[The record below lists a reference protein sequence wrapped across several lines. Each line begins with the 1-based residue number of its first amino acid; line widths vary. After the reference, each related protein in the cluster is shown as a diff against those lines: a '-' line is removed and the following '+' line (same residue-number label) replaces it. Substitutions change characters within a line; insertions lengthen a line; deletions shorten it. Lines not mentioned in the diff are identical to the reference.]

1 MRDRNHEVFGSHGI
15 RNPEYSGHMHEGS
28 LSECTECTG
37 VGVHQKLVPDI
48 AEPQMHE
55 DSETESTGV
64 AVHHMPVPD
73 TAQPHM
79 HEESES
85 ASSWLDKHPAARA

>member
-1 MRDRNHEVFGSHGI
+1 MQL
-15 RNPEYSGHMHEGS
+15 PHMHEGS
-28 LSECTECTG
+28 LSDCIECTG

-55 DSETESTGV
+55 DSETECTGV

-79 HEESES
+79 HEELES
-85 ASSWLDKHPAARA
+85 ASSWLDKHPAARARCSKTARIPTAV